1 MAEAG
6 ALDLD
11 ETEVDIAAEIGS
23 ALAGI
28 GPQAARG
35 RLSVQAEIEAGLP
48 RLLADAR
55 RVRQILLNLLSNA
68 IKFTPPGGEVRLRA
82 FRRGGDIVIGVAD
95 TGIGI
100 APEDIAKAFESFRQI
115 DSRLSRRYEGAGL
128 GLPLTKQL
136 VERHGGTIALESR
149 VGEGTTATVTF
160 PAARVV
166 AAKEQRAPPAMPER
180 VLAAA

>member
-1 MAEAG
+1 
-6 ALDLD
+6 
-11 ETEVDIAAEIGS
+11 
-23 ALAGI
+23 
-28 GPQAARG
+28 
-35 RLSVQAEIEAGLP
+35 VQAEIETGLP

-55 RVRQILLNLLSNA
+55 RVRQILLNLSNA
-68 IKFTPPGGEVRLRA
+68 IKFTPAGGEVRVRA
-82 FRRGGDIVIGVAD
+82 VRRGGDIAIAVSD
-95 TGIGI
+95 SGIGI

-115 DSRLSRRYEGAGL
+115 DSHLSRRYEGAGL

-160 PAARVV
+160 PAARVI
-166 AAKEQRAPPAMPER
+166 AAKEQRAAPAMPER